1 MQPRTLVVFDFDR
14 TVIHANSD
22 TAIYAALNPEAQLPA
37 EVAAKYVQGQWTR
50 FMNDVMS
57 HMAQQGITAQQL
69 QQVLAEVQLT
79 PGMQVR
85 RAAAKGQG
93 KGKGKGE
100 GQLLQ
105 GMHRGLLEGCDWRQG
120 HVA

>member
-1 MQPRTLVVFDFDR
+1 MQPHTLVVFDFDR
-14 TVIHANSD
+14 TVIQANSD
-22 TAIYAALNPEAQLPA
+22 TAIYAALNPEAQLPP

-57 HMAQQGITAQQL
+57 HMAQQGVTAQQL

-85 RAAAKGQG
+85 RAAATRRAWGHAG
-93 KGKGKGE
+93 
-100 GQLLQ
+100 
-105 GMHRGLLEGCDWRQG
+105 GLVKKQI
-120 HVA
+120 